1 MTNRFSTE
9 DLILVTGASS
19 GIGRATA
26 EKLLSEGARVVGI
39 ARRKEKLEEIA
50 HTYENF
56 NYEVFDLSNIE
67 EISSLVKN
75 MVAKYGKFSGFAHCA
90 GIIKLQPI
98 SIWDYHEAI
107 STFNVNVFS
116 AIEFIKALSKKKSY
130 NEYLNIVLLSSI
142 GAITGTPA
150 TITYAMTKASLNTL
164 VIGLSKEIGYKR
176 VRINSVCPGAVDTA
190 LTKNYDNFVSYNYL
204 EAISEK
210 TFFKENGKPQYI
222 ANLNAFLL
230 SNESYWIQGQSIIID
245 GGETLS

>member
-116 AIEFIKALSKKKSY
+116 AIEFIY
-130 NEYLNIVLLSSI
+130 
-142 GAITGTPA
+142 
-150 TITYAMTKASLNTL
+150 
-164 VIGLSKEIGYKR
+164 
-176 VRINSVCPGAVDTA
+176 
-190 LTKNYDNFVSYNYL
+190 
-204 EAISEK
+204 
-210 TFFKENGKPQYI
+210 
-222 ANLNAFLL
+222 
-230 SNESYWIQGQSIIID
+230 
-245 GGETLS
+245 